1 MTPEFKRFVWPL
13 AIRARHVAGSL
24 IFYCKSLS
32 GKVAPCTATRSCD
45 WIGTFQ
51 RVQHRF
57 ERLQPCRATWGPSY
71 TAKTKT
77 RPPCSDGG
85 ICQGCVLLGFV
96 LGPGPSETRE
106 IFPVP
111 GLNFP
116 GKEFQGREGREKR
129 TAQTE
134 IKIKFQEGKSRIL
147 MEKHEISQEESD
159 NPGEEMEILREK
171 HQFQGGEGLFL
182 GPFGPFPSGEKHF
195 SEIRGRAFL
204 GNPGKGFSQSPGNSR
219 VPDRVSRSRLC
230 APGSREVPAG
240 HNPRN

>member
-1 MTPEFKRFVWPL
+1 MTPEFKRLVWPL

-24 IFYCKSLS
+24 IFHYKSLC

-106 IFPVP
+106 IFPGL

-129 TAQTE
+129 TAQTG
-134 IKIKFQEGKSRIL
+134 INMKFQEGKSRIL
-147 MEKHEISQEESD
+147 VEKHEISQEESD

-171 HQFQGGEGLFL
+171 HQFRGGKGCFSDHL
-182 GPFGPFPSGEKHF
+182 GHS
-195 SEIRGRAFL
+195 R
-204 GNPGKGFSQSPGNSR
+204 PGKGISRKSGERLFSESWEFPGPGPRFPEPSMGSR
-219 VPDRVSRSRLC
+219 VPRTASGTQ
-230 APGSREVPAG
+230 P
-240 HNPRN
+240 